1 MTHRF
6 RIPALP
12 ALFRTLTIRSRI
24 LLVALLSMAGFI
36 ALAALSVHVVRQQM
50 IEDRLTK
57 IRHLTEV
64 GRGILA
70 WQHQRFLRGEID
82 EATAR
87 QKALDQLRALR
98 YGNNEYFFVDDF
110 DCVSIL
116 LPILPQWEGR
126 NFSDE
131 VDGNGKFFVREQR
144 DVALAGGGTVYYK
157 FPKHDGRPS
166 VDKAAHI
173 LPFMPWRWLIGTG
186 VYLDDVDQEVREML
200 GRLLIG
206 FGLVLVV
213 SSVLVTLVSR
223 SITRP
228 LEQLTR
234 VIHRLSERDYRVAIA
249 DQQRADEVGDIAR
262 ALEIF
267 RRTGSEFEALQ
278 RELRRREAAAAEE
291 RAAWLEQQREDAIR
305 LEQSSRLIT
314 VGEMASSLAH
324 ELNQPLATITNYCRG
339 CVGLLESG
347 CVDRDTLLEPMRRAT
362 EQALRAAKIVSRVRT
377 YLKRSEPQLDP
388 VDPGEI
394 IATTA
399 GLAGAEAQ
407 RLGVELRVELPA
419 VLPKIRADR
428 IMLEQLVL
436 NLVRNAIDAMRD
448 VTAPRRLT
456 ITCRPAGQML
466 ETTVADR
473 GPGIAAADRENI
485 FRPFFT
491 TKPDGMGMGLNICRS
506 IIEFHG
512 GRLWVTDGPEGGA
525 VFHFTLPITRTDDE
539 PTGA

>member
-1 MTHRF
+1 M
-6 RIPALP
+6 
-12 ALFRTLTIRSRI
+12 
-24 LLVALLSMAGFI
+24 
-36 ALAALSVHVVRQQM
+36 
-50 IEDRLTK
+50 
-57 IRHLTEV
+57 
-64 GRGILA
+64 
-70 WQHQRFLRGEID
+70 
-82 EATAR
+82 
-87 QKALDQLRALR
+87 
-98 YGNNEYFFVDDF
+98 
-110 DCVSIL
+110 
-116 LPILPQWEGR
+116 
-126 NFSDE
+126 
-131 VDGNGKFFVREQR
+131 REQR

-377 YLKRSEPQLDP
+377 YLKRSEPLLDP

-456 ITCRPAGQML
+456 IMCRPAGQML
-466 ETTVADR
+466 ETTVADQ

-539 PTGA
+539 PPGA